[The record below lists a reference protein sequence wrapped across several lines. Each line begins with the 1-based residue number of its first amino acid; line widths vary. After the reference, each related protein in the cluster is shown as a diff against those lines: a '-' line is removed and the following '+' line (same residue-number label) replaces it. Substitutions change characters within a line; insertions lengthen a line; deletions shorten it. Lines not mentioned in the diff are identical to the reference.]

1 MFNNNSLQTRR
12 SSWAVWLDSV
22 VGVWLDRVP
31 MWLLFHSLGLPPF
44 VMTNRDGIGVLWIGM
59 GSGWLEYGFS
69 SLLA

>member
-1 MFNNNSLQTRR
+1 MFSNNSLHSHR
-12 SSWAVWLDSV
+12 SGWAIWFESV

-44 VMTNRDGIGVLWIGM
+44 AMTDSDGMALECCGM
-59 GSGWLEYGFS
+59 GRGWLEYGFS